1 MKKTTWG
8 DVKAACKVKP
18 FFYLSLCENTGKRV
32 LRCNNGW
39 IQSRRPDYAMAII
52 RNAKID

>member
-18 FFYLSLCENTGKRV
+18 FFYVSLCENTGKRV